1 MNFIKIIY
9 FIEYILKILSR
20 IIKDSSDYWLILTPL
35 TLTDLSCRFTVSRGK
50 KTEYETIKQI
60 WQFNLIWSPLLEVHL
75 SIAVSRVH
83 GVAGQPSVQIRNF
96 YSFKFYE
103 DSESVDMEA
112 ASSVKV
118 RRHQQDNEISS
129 NLFL

>member
-1 MNFIKIIY
+1 M
-9 FIEYILKILSR
+9 ELQ
-20 IIKDSSDYWLILTPL
+20 D
-35 TLTDLSCRFTVSRGK
+35 
-50 KTEYETIKQI
+50 
-60 WQFNLIWSPLLEVHL
+60 NLP
-75 SIAVSRVH
+75 
-83 GVAGQPSVQIRNF
+83 VQIRNF